1 MPIIRPSSEL
11 RNNYSA
17 VSELCHEYN
26 EPVFITRNGR
36 EDLVVMSNQE
46 YERLSGRQEL
56 ARLLER
62 GLRDAAEGR
71 VQDAEAPLATS
82 RPNSASSTPSHAG
95 LQRQPVGRREG

>member
-56 ARLLER
+56 ACLLER

-71 VQDAEAPLATS
+71 VQDAEGAFGDIEAEF
-82 RPNSASSTPSHAG
+82 G
-95 LQRQPVGRREG
+95 LIDA